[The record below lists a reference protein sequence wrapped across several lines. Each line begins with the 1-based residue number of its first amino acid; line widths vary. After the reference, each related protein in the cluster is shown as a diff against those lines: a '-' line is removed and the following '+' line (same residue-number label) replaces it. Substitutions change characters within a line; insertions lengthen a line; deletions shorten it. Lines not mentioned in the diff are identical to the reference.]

1 MYTEYYGFSARPF
14 QLTPDPEFY
23 FDSQTHRK
31 ALAYLS
37 YGLGQGEGFI
47 VITGDVGAGKTTLVG
62 HLMSTIDRVHIE
74 VAQILSSQLG
84 AEDML
89 RMTAQQIGVPT
100 EGLAKGDILGRIER
114 HLIDVALSGRRSLL
128 IVDEAQNLNSSA
140 LEELRMLSNFQLGEK
155 CLLQIFL
162 LGQPEFRARLNYA
175 PELEQL
181 RQRVI
186 ASHHLG
192 PMNPE
197 EVEPYIRHRMMRGG
211 WSGNPAITSDGYWSV
226 YRYTNGLPRKINT
239 LMSRV
244 LLHGALDGLS
254 VIAAD
259 DVELVIADIRADE
272 TAESEQMPYMPDMTE
287 PHRHETVASP
297 PYATAPAQAPVA
309 AMLVPEMASTPV
321 PDEMP
326 ITAQVVPPVIT
337 PSPPPPPPTEFP
349 TSERPPT
356 PAPAPASA
364 PVTDFHMLQQQIVML
379 TAQVEEQDQALRRLL
394 ALLIEWSEGGP
405 MDAMVNGIKGQAVS

>member
-337 PSPPPPPPTEFP
+337 PSPPPPTEFP

-379 TAQVEEQDQALRRLL
+379 TAQVQEQDQALRRLL

>member
-140 LEELRMLSNFQLGEK
+140 LEELRMLSNFKLGEK

-272 TAESEQMPYMPDMTE
+272 TAESEQMPYMPDMPE

-337 PSPPPPPPTEFP
+337 PSPPPPTEFP
-349 TSERPPT
+349 TSERPPA

>member
-337 PSPPPPPPTEFP
+337 PSPPPPTEFP

>member
-1 MYTEYYGFSARPF
+1 M
-14 QLTPDPEFY
+14 TPDPEFY

-47 VITGDVGAGKTTLVG
+47 VITGDIGAGKTTLVG
-62 HLMSTIDRVHIE
+62 HLMTSIDRVHIE
-74 VAQILSSQLG
+74 VAQIVSSQLG
-84 AEDML
+84 AEDVL

-100 EGLAKGDILGRIER
+100 EGLAKGDILSRIER
-114 HLIDVALSGRRSLL
+114 HLVDIALSGRRSLL

-211 WSGNPAITSDGYWSV
+211 WTGNPAIAGDGYWAI
-226 YRYTNGLPRKINT
+226 YRQTNGLPRKINT

-244 LLHGALDGLS
+244 LLHGALDGLTS
-254 VIAAD
+254 ISAYDIEV
-259 DVELVIADIRADE
+259 VIADLLAD
-272 TAESEQMPYMPDMTE
+272 
-287 PHRHETVASP
+287 AS
-297 PYATAPAQAPVA
+297 
-309 AMLVPEMASTPV
+309 LVPEEEHDLVAPYMAQPYAPDLNDIPPSVPTP
-321 PDEMP
+321 
-326 ITAQVVPPVIT
+326 A
-337 PSPPPPPPTEFP
+337 
-349 TSERPPT
+349 PT
-356 PAPAPASA
+356 PAPAPAPAPVASVIVPETSSMRILDEVKHFAQSQPAA
-364 PVTDFHMLQQQIVML
+364 PVTTSPKSQPEISASELSGPSRLIAGLQQQIDML
-379 TAQVEEQDQALRRLL
+379 TAQAEEQDQALRRLL
-394 ALLIEWSEGGP
+394 ALLIDWSESGSPDAILGG
-405 MDAMVNGIKGQAVS
+405 IRGQGSR